1 MRNARLVLL
10 AAAGYMTA
18 VTSCT
23 LRTGLDSLWGAGGT
37 GGSFGPGGTV
47 VTGGAAG
54 TGGRTDTGGVT
65 GASITGG
72 ASGTG
77 GRTNSGG
84 ASGTGATGGAAGTG
98 GRTNS
103 GGAAGTGGRTNTGGA
118 VGTGGRTNTGGASGS
133 GGQSGSGG
141 ATGAGGATAST
152 LPCDIYAADNAP
164 CVAAHSTV
172 RALFGLYSGVLYQVM
187 RADGTTKDIGVLA
200 PGGFAKSADQDAFC
214 GTSGCRLSI
223 IYDQSGN
230 ANHLTNSPSI
240 LGGSAAK
247 PSDAKALPLTI
258 SGHKVYGVHLPAGA
272 GFGSDFTQRVAMGDS
287 PETIY
292 MIAAGD
298 YYNDGCCFDYGNV
311 QTNMANDF
319 WGGSESVYF
328 GNSTKGGTGA
338 GSGPWVLADLGGGL
352 WAGSSSPNL
361 GNTSVSY
368 KFVTAM
374 VKGDSGNHWA
384 IKAGNAQA
392 GGLTTM
398 FDGPRPATLPNPMRK
413 QGAIALSIFG
423 KVGNAGQGNFF
434 EGVMTAGYSSDAAD
448 NAVQANVVAVYSQ

>member
-10 AAAGYMTA
+10 AAAGFMTA

-37 GGSFGPGGTV
+37 GGSLGLGGT
-47 VTGGAAG
+47 
-54 TGGRTDTGGVT
+54 
-65 GASITGG
+65 SITGG

-77 GRTNSGG
+77 GWTSTGG
-84 ASGTGATGGAAGTG
+84 ASGTGGQTSTGGAG
-98 GRTNS
+98 G
-103 GGAAGTGGRTNTGGA
+103 
-118 VGTGGRTNTGGASGS
+118 SGS
-133 GGQSGSGG
+133 GGQSGTGG
-141 ATGAGGATAST
+141 VTGAGGATAPA
-152 LPCDIYAADNAP
+152 LPCDIYAADNVP

-172 RALFGLYSGVLYQVM
+172 RALYGLYGGSLYQVT
-187 RADGTTKDIGVLA
+187 RADGATKDIGVLA
-200 PGGFAKSADQDAFC
+200 PGGFANSADQDAFC

-223 IYDQSGN
+223 LYDQSRN
-230 ANHLTNSPSI
+230 ANHLTNSPTI
-240 LGGSAAK
+240 LGGTAAK

-272 GFGSDFTQRVAMGDS
+272 GFGSDFTQHVAMGDS

-319 WGGSESVYF
+319 WGGSEAVYF

-398 FDGPRPATLPNPMRK
+398 FDGARPSTLPNPMRK

-434 EGVMTAGYSSDAAD
+434 EGVITAGYSSDAAD
-448 NAVQANVVAVYSQ
+448 DAVQTNVAAVYGQ

>member
-1 MRNARLVLL
+1 MRNAQLV
-10 AAAGYMTA
+10 AAAGFMA
-18 VTSCT
+18 AMSSCT
-23 LRTGLDSLWGAGGT
+23 LRTGLDSRWGGGGTPGAGG
-37 GGSFGPGGTV
+37 SLGPSSTV
-47 VTGGAAG
+47 VTGGATG
-54 TGGRTDTGGVT
+54 TGGRTD
-65 GASITGG
+65 
-72 ASGTG
+72 
-77 GRTNSGG
+77 
-84 ASGTGATGGAAGTG
+84 
-98 GRTNS
+98 
-103 GGAAGTGGRTNTGGA
+103 TGGA
-118 VGTGGRTNTGGASGS
+118 VGTGGRTNAGGASGT

-141 ATGAGGATAST
+141 VTATGGATASA

-172 RALFGLYSGVLYQVM
+172 RALYGLYNGSLYQVM
-187 RADGTTKDIGVLA
+187 RADGATKDIGVLA
-200 PGGFAKSADQDAFC
+200 TGGFANSADQDAFC
-214 GTSGCRLSI
+214 GTSGCRISI
-223 IYDQSGN
+223 LYDQSRN

-240 LGGSAAK
+240 LGGKAAK

-258 SGHKVYGVHLPAGA
+258 NGHKVYGVHLPAGA

-292 MIAAGD
+292 MIAGGD

-311 QTNMANDF
+311 ETNMTNDN
-319 WGGSESVYF
+319 WGATEAVYF
-328 GNSTKGGTGA
+328 GNCTQWGMGA
-338 GSGPWVLADLGGGL
+338 GSGPWVMADLGGGL
-352 WAGSSSPNL
+352 WAGNTSAYT

-423 KVGNAGQGNFF
+423 QVGNAGQGNFF

-448 NAVQANVVAVYSQ
+448 DAVQANVVAVYSQ